1 MSDLPLQGK
10 VAWITGSSRGLGRVM
25 AEELGQMGAL
35 VAVHGTREN
44 SPQTFGEGDTMQQL
58 AEDLA
63 DQFEGECL
71 GVWGDVTQELEIQR
85 VANEIREQ
93 WGQIDILVTCA
104 GGDIGAQG
112 TGFGTRGG
120 APDSDDCLNIGL
132 QDFQSVMDRNLLGT
146 VLACREVV
154 PEMIARKDGVVL
166 TVGSVGAMY
175 GRTDGS
181 TYSIAKAAVH
191 QYTRCLAAQ
200 VRPDNVRVNCIAP
213 GPTVTER
220 FVRIHQ
226 VAENEP
232 RLTEDGTLERFGRPD
247 EVASVVGFL
256 CGPAGRFVSGQV
268 LRVDGGLQ
276 TWAG

>member
-1 MSDLPLQGK
+1 
-10 VAWITGSSRGLGRVM
+10 
-25 AEELGQMGAL
+25 
-35 VAVHGTREN
+35 
-44 SPQTFGEGDTMQQL
+44 
-58 AEDLA
+58 
-63 DQFEGECL
+63 
-71 GVWGDVTQELEIQR
+71 
-85 VANEIREQ
+85 
-93 WGQIDILVTCA
+93 
-104 GGDIGAQG
+104 
-112 TGFGTRGG
+112 
-120 APDSDDCLNIGL
+120 
-132 QDFQSVMDRNLLGT
+132 MDRNLLGT